1 MRDLPDDE
9 ALTARLTARRRAI
22 GDRVRAERTRQKR
35 TQDAVWMA
43 ARISRGTYQRVEAGE
58 EVTLGTLLRIAWV
71 LDTPLAEL
79 VAELE

>member
-1 MRDLPDDE
+1 
-9 ALTARLTARRRAI
+9 
-22 GDRVRAERTRQKR
+22 
-35 TQDAVWMA
+35 MA